1 MRMQGVFALAAVL
14 ACGAVPAQQRLG
26 EVKVRADTRESMS
39 VPCADPASVPTEDV
53 ERVLAIKDPS
63 QTPALR
69 TKLISAAG
77 EACRAGVPSILV
89 SRGNGGKSLTWKALD

>member
-1 MRMQGVFALAAVL
+1 MAAVL
-14 ACGAVPAQQRLG
+14 ACGAASAQQRLG
-26 EVKVRADTRESMS
+26 EVKVRAETRESML
-39 VPCADPASVPTEDV
+39 VPCANPASVPAKEV

-77 EACRAGVPSILV
+77 EACQAGVPSILV
-89 SRGNGGKSLTWKALD
+89 SRGSGGKSLTWKALD